1 MILTIA
7 ESASSETGVA
17 ISVNPLGLGLEDS
30 WRSSIS
36 EMSGNGALSRINEYC
51 ICPELAL
58 VGGTKHVRVVAST
71 ATQGDCMEGEVAGG
85 YTCTDRYRVGDRVNS
100 HSLHSRPVEDSE
112 RHLNCCQ

>member
-7 ESASSETGVA
+7 ESASSEIGVA

-36 EMSGNGALSRINEYC
+36 EMSGNGALSRTNEYC

-58 VGGTKHVRVVAST
+58 VGGTKHVRVEAST
-71 ATQGDCMEGEVAGG
+71 TSQEDWR
-85 YTCTDRYRVGDRVNS
+85 DRS
-100 HSLHSRPVEDSE
+100 H
-112 RHLNCCQ
+112 